1 MNMCKVKSH
10 DSPKSNYCKNLFHL
24 LPMLPKGY
32 HMENKKKYILKND
45 VVLKH
50 HTNKKGK
57 TTLGKMPFNNTKK
70 KLEQV
75 LNNFLQK
82 NG

>member
-1 MNMCKVKSH
+1 
-10 DSPKSNYCKNLFHL
+10 
-24 LPMLPKGY
+24 
-32 HMENKKKYILKND
+32 MENKKKYILKND